1 LGSSA
6 PKKRQIGGNAPTG
19 FAASTFTV
27 TENAAA
33 GGVDTVSRPT
43 ASGMYLVNCP
53 NVVNFALLSAW

>member
-19 FAASTFTV
+19 FPASTFIV

-33 GGVDTVSRPT
+33 GGAGTVSRPA
-43 ASGMYLVNCP
+43 ASRMYLVNCP
-53 NVVNFALLSAW
+53 K